1 MTGFRITLINAGWLV
16 SDRIVKLALNLFVG
30 VLIARHLGPAN
41 FGLLSYGQVL
51 MTLLLPVATF
61 GMPEILVRELS
72 RSKRDPDRIIAT
84 ALVLRLA
91 FAVVALAC
99 IIGLAFILRHDN
111 KLAILV
117 IASYGLSFIPQSF
130 DVIESRFQSL
140 NRVKV
145 ISSIRMVNT
154 VVFSA
159 VRLGALLMDMSV
171 VWFALLYSVEILVF
185 SIVSVIVSRRQ
196 GLRVRATLWDT
207 AEARSLVKDSL
218 PLMIRL
224 VAIGV
229 YMRIDQV
236 MIQHILGAR
245 DLGIYSAATR
255 ISEIWYFVPV
265 AIVAAAAPNLTRR
278 YEESVVGYTG
288 ELQRLLRIMV
298 AMSVVVAVLMTAFS
312 SLVVP
317 LLFGHAYAEA
327 APVLAIQAWAGVF
340 VAVGVATSPWFVN
353 TGLMRYGVY
362 QAVAGMI
369 TSICANF
376 ILLPIYGLIGSAIS
390 LVISYA
396 VSAVFINACFPQTR
410 SLFAMQIK
418 AFLFR

>member
-1 MTGFRITLINAGWLV
+1 MTSFRITLINAGWLV
-16 SDRIVKLALNLFVG
+16 SDRIVRLVLNVAVG
-30 VLIARHLGPAN
+30 VLIARHLGPAS

-51 MTLLLPVATF
+51 MTLLLPIATL

-72 RSKRDPDRIIAT
+72 KSKRDPDRIIAT
-84 ALVLRLA
+84 ALVLRLGLSLA
-91 FAVVALAC
+91 ALAC
-99 IIGLAFILRHDN
+99 IIGLAFLLRN
-111 KLAILV
+111 GNTLAILV

-140 NRVKV
+140 NRVGV

-159 VRLGALLMDMSV
+159 VRVGALLMDMSV
-171 VWFALLYSVEILVF
+171 VWFAFLYSIEILIF
-185 SIVSVIVSRRQ
+185 SIVSILASRRQ
-196 GLRVRATLWDT
+196 GLLVRPNLWDS
-207 AEARSLVKDSL
+207 AEARSLVTDSL
-218 PLMIRL
+218 PLMVRL
-224 VAIGV
+224 IAIGI

-236 MIQHILGAR
+236 MIQHILGSR

-265 AIVAAAAPNLTRR
+265 AIVAAAAPNLTRS
-278 YEESVVGYTG
+278 YESSVIAYTH
-288 ELQRLLRIMV
+288 EMRRLLRVMV
-298 AMSVVVAVLMTAFS
+298 VMSLVAAALLTAFS
-312 SLVVP
+312 SLIVP
-317 LLFGHAYAEA
+317 ILFGQAYAAA

-369 TSICANF
+369 TSICSN
-376 ILLPIYGLIGSAIS
+376 ILLIPIYGLIGSAVS

-410 SLFAMQIK
+410 SLFAMQMK
-418 AFLFR
+418 AFLLR